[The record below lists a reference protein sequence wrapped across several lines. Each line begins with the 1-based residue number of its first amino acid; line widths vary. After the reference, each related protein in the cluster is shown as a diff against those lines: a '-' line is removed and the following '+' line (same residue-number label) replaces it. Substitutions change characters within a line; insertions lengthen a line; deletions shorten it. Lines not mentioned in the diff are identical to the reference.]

1 MNHQGSSIII
11 IIKVNFLVV
20 IDTQE
25 DRKHF
30 IRGFIW
36 NTAYHLSA
44 YEALEGN
51 IFPSP
56 LLFPQFQFS
65 AQSRACMF
73 GMIDTVRGTI

>member
-1 MNHQGSSIII
+1 MGD
-11 IIKVNFLVV
+11 L
-20 IDTQE
+20 
-25 DRKHF
+25 
-30 IRGFIW
+30 IW
-36 NTAYHLSA
+36 NAAYHLSA

>member
-44 YEALEGN
+44 YEALGGN

>member
-1 MNHQGSSIII
+1 MGD
-11 IIKVNFLVV
+11 L
-20 IDTQE
+20 
-25 DRKHF
+25 
-30 IRGFIW
+30 IW
-36 NTAYHLSA
+36 NAAHHLSA

-73 GMIDTVRGTI
+73 GMIVTVRGTI